1 VAQTPAEPE
10 QEVEDSF
17 DRLVDE
23 GRVRL
28 ARPLL
33 TQIGTGL
40 LGGIDIGTGLLA
52 YLVVEN

>member
-1 VAQTPAEPE
+1 MAQTPAEPE